1 MRVFSFTAG
10 LVAAGVGAYLV
21 VGEHLAGKSAD
32 AALNARLATLRAPLD
47 GRLQLQVRTIG
58 ARVAAGE
65 TVLEIQDD
73 RFDATRLT
81 DLERDRASTGADME
95 RTAAQRGALEDAR
108 ASLTSQARLYRQGR
122 IRQLEARV
130 AEARAV
136 GDAAVARQREADA
149 TLKRAND
156 LNDKG
161 VQTAAAFE
169 RAKAGSDVAQQEIE
183 SARQRRTYL
192 EAELASARDG
202 VFIGDSY
209 NDEPFSVQR
218 LRDVELKLSDLAGE
232 KIRFERRAQQLDEAI
247 SAERIRA
254 NRMSQSRLSAAS
266 AGVTW
271 DFLVDDG
278 EHVRRGQDLV
288 RLVDC
293 STIAITASVSESLYN
308 ALQIGAAARFRL
320 YNDGRV
326 FPATVVRLAGT
337 GAAGLYGNMAVAPS
351 AEHLKHYDVTL
362 SVPDLAR
369 DPDLACAV
377 GRTGR
382 VVFSDGPIEEAKAF
396 LAGLGI

>member
-1 MRVFSFTAG
+1 MRIFSFTAG
-10 LVAAGVGAYLV
+10 LLVAGFGAYLV

-65 TVLEIQDD
+65 TILDIQDD
-73 RFDATRLT
+73 RFDATRLA
-81 DLERDRASTGADME
+81 DLERDRASTGADLE
-95 RTAAQRGALEDAR
+95 RNQSQRSVLEEAR
-108 ASLTSQARLYRQGR
+108 VSLTAQARLYREGR

-130 AEARAV
+130 AEARAA
-136 GDAAVARQREADA
+136 GDAAAARQREADA

-161 VQTAAAFE
+161 VQTAAAYE
-169 RAKAGSDVAQQEIE
+169 KAKAGSDVAQQDIE

-218 LRDVELKLSDLAGE
+218 LRDIDLRLSDLGTE
-232 KIRFERRAQQLDEAI
+232 KVRLERRAQQLDEAI

-254 NRMSQSRLSAAS
+254 NRLSQGRLAAGT

-293 STIAITASVSESLYN
+293 STITVTASVSESLYN
-308 ALQIGAAARFRL
+308 ALQIGAPARFRL

-362 SVPDLAR
+362 AVPDLAR